1 MSYARRV
8 LRLSVCVLRSTSM
21 PVPISGDYQSARAL
35 NHLYESENRYEI
47 LLHRDVQDFFVT
59 KSLDSSGL
67 TG

>member
-21 PVPISGDYQSARAL
+21 PVPISGDYQSARVL
-35 NHLYESENRYEI
+35 NHLYERENRYEI
-47 LLHRDVQDFFVT
+47 LLHRDVQHFFVT